1 MKVIK
6 QPIKLNIFHC
16 KITRIKTL
24 FKLSIFIGFFIL
36 SFGCEKI
43 KPDKK
48 LPNILFIFADDQRA
62 DAIGISGNQHIKT
75 PNIDTLAKNGIFFKN
90 AYVMGGHH
98 GAICAP
104 SRAMLLSGKSL
115 FNVYDRLDGIETLPN
130 YLTSK
135 GYQTF
140 ATGKWHNG
148 ESSFEAN
155 FQEGEKIM
163 VGGMSDHFKVPVMD
177 LDKNQKLNNLQT
189 KGFSTDI
196 FTDAAIKYLDRYN
209 KSTQKKPFFCYIA
222 FTAPHDPRSPM
233 SSYSNIYAEDEIPIP
248 ENFKPLHPFRFDDL
262 NVRDE
267 TLAPWP
273 RTRKVIQSSLA
284 EYYGLIQHIDD
295 RIGDLVK
302 HLKKYNLYKN
312 TLIIYASDNGLA
324 LGSHGLLGKQNLYEH
339 STKVP
344 LIISGPRI
352 PKSYTSDA
360 LVYLFDLFPTITDY
374 LQIEKPKDID
384 GKSLMNII
392 KQKEKKVRSNLYT
405 VYRNTV
411 RAIRNEK
418 WKLIYYPQIGV
429 SQLYNLEMDPQEI
442 NNLAANNFYKPKLEE
457 MTVLLKS
464 YKEKYNDTIN
474 LNPAKIESKE
484 YNYKNLIQKLDPWQ
498 PPYIIEKYFPKGTS
512 R

>member
-6 QPIKLNIFHC
+6 HPLKLNIFHC

-24 FKLSIFIGFFIL
+24 FKLNVFIGFFIL
-36 SFGCEKI
+36 LFGCDKT

-62 DAIGISGNQHIKT
+62 DAIGISGNPHITT

-273 RTRKVIQSSLA
+273 RTPKVIQSSLA
-284 EYYGLIQHIDD
+284 EYYGLIQHVDD
-295 RIGDLVK
+295 RVGDLVK
-302 HLKKYNLYKN
+302 HLKKYNLSDN
-312 TLIIYASDNGLA
+312 TLIIYSAANGLA
-324 LGSHGLLGKQNLYEH
+324 LGSHCLLGK
-339 STKVP
+339 
-344 LIISGPRI
+344 
-352 PKSYTSDA
+352 
-360 LVYLFDLFPTITDY
+360 
-374 LQIEKPKDID
+374 
-384 GKSLMNII
+384 
-392 KQKEKKVRSNLYT
+392 
-405 VYRNTV
+405 
-411 RAIRNEK
+411 
-418 WKLIYYPQIGV
+418 
-429 SQLYNLEMDPQEI
+429 
-442 NNLAANNFYKPKLEE
+442 
-457 MTVLLKS
+457 
-464 YKEKYNDTIN
+464 
-474 LNPAKIESKE
+474 
-484 YNYKNLIQKLDPWQ
+484 
-498 PPYIIEKYFPKGTS
+498 
-512 R
+512 